1 MRRVAV
7 ILLLVLC
14 FQGTF
19 ALAKRTRSS
28 PEPIVVEAKRLV
40 ANNKAGWVRF
50 EGDVVAVKGDMRI
63 KCDLMKVFFNK
74 GKVER
79 IEANG
84 NVVVHVKDRVIKS
97 GKATYYAVQDKVV
110 FEGHPQAWRGA
121 NMVEGEKIIYFVKD
135 DRSIVEGGSKE
146 GKVKAVIVPE
156 EAKKG
161 ASGK

>member
-1 MRRVAV
+1 MKRFGIV
-7 ILLLVLC
+7 LLLVFC
-14 FQGTF
+14 FQGAM
-19 ALAKRTRSS
+19 ALAKEVKSS

-40 ANNKAGWVRF
+40 ANNKAGWIRF
-50 EGDVVAVKGDMRI
+50 EKDVVAVKGDMRI
-63 KCDLMKVFFNK
+63 RCDLMRVFFNK

-79 IEANG
+79 IEADG

-97 GKATYYAVQDKVV
+97 EKATYYADQEKVI